1 MENTWPILAGFIEI
15 YLCGDEW
22 NTWFTVGNFRIV
34 FTRGLKWWFMDIF
47 RKIRVNGMKARERLG
62 RTFLWDGRA
71 GRLLGPNLKE
81 TFLVYSCL
89 QCVSGAQLLFEM
101 EFPVLF
107 SLLPFKGF
115 KGSLSVV
122 KAFSPMVI
130 DADRNGVD
138 ARTMLVRYEI
148 KVRIALDFSFP
159 VYLCCAR
166 FIFKI
171 QEITRLRFFA
181 TKIYWSANHIVFS
194 HLVLFLSLSYI
205 QNYRRKIYNYQR
217 FQKKIR
223 WNLLFVNIKRKK
235 IGEKCKISSW
245 PNFDVLDSSS

>member
-171 QEITRLRFFA
+171 EIQEITRLRFFA
-181 TKIYWSANHIVFS
+181 TKIYRLIGQSHCVFTS
-194 HLVLFLSLSYI
+194 RIIFIFILYSELSKKNIQLS
-205 QNYRRKIYNYQR
+205 
-217 FQKKIR
+217 
-223 WNLLFVNIKRKK
+223 
-235 IGEKCKISSW
+235 KISKKNSLKLIIREYKKKK
-245 PNFDVLDSSS
+245 NRREM

>member
-15 YLCGDEW
+15 YLCGDER

-47 RKIRVNGMKARERLG
+47 RRIRVNGMKARERLG
-62 RTFLWDGRA
+62 RTFLWGGRA

-130 DADRNGVD
+130 DADRNGVGCSIRD
-138 ARTMLVRYEI
+138 KSTN
-148 KVRIALDFSFP
+148 SFRFQL
-159 VYLCCAR
+159 YLCCAR
-166 FIFKI
+166 FIFKIEI

-181 TKIYWSANHIVFS
+181 TKIYRWSANHIVFS
-194 HLVLFLSLSYI
+194 RRLMLDNSNKWNIPSISYYFYLYRILYSDLSKKNIQLS
-205 QNYRRKIYNYQR
+205 
-217 FQKKIR
+217 
-223 WNLLFVNIKRKK
+223 
-235 IGEKCKISSW
+235 KISKKNSLKLIIREYKKKK
-245 PNFDVLDSSS
+245 NRREM

>member
-15 YLCGDEW
+15 YLCGDER

-34 FTRGLKWWFMDIF
+34 FTRGLKWWFMYIF
-47 RKIRVNGMKARERLG
+47 RRIRVNGMKARERLG
-62 RTFLWDGRA
+62 RTFLWGGRA

-107 SLLPFKGF
+107 SLLPFKGS

-130 DADRNGVD
+130 DADRNGVGCSYD
-138 ARTMLVRYEI
+138 ARYEI

-171 QEITRLRFFA
+171 EIQEITRLCFFA
-181 TKIYWSANHIVFS
+181 TKIYRLIGQSHCVFTS
-194 HLVLFLSLSYI
+194 
-205 QNYRRKIYNYQR
+205 
-217 FQKKIR
+217 
-223 WNLLFVNIKRKK
+223 
-235 IGEKCKISSW
+235 
-245 PNFDVLDSSS
+245 FDAQ